1 MRKHIGKIVMGVLL
15 LILVISGVW
24 ASNCEK
30 FDIFG
35 LYSSPRCKVDAVYF
49 SEETCSV
56 CGNSVMVTGVLEASN
71 FDKDVLT
78 FSDHF
83 SSLEEYHSLKT
94 KVLVP
99 SVIMALDISALIIT
113 SCYFIYRRFSKK
125 KLEGRFNK

>member
-1 MRKHIGKIVMGVLL
+1 MKKHIWKIVFGVLF

-24 ASNCEK
+24 ASNCKK

-49 SEETCSV
+49 NTETCDV
-56 CGNSVMVTGVLEASN
+56 CGNNVLETGVLETSG
-71 FDKDVLT
+71 FEKDVLI

-83 SSLEEYHSLKT
+83 SSLEEYFSLKN

-99 SVIMALDISALIIT
+99 SIIMALDIAALIVTTGYYIYC
-113 SCYFIYRRFSKK
+113 SCSKK
-125 KLEGRFNK
+125 KLNRRFKK